1 MELKI
6 KNFAKIQDANLY
18 IDGITIIAGENNT
31 GKSTVGKI
39 LFSLFNS
46 TFDIKNKIEEQ
57 RNKEIKSVCRLI
69 IRNYTM
75 HNQNKSTDLRS
86 YGYIANLPKII
97 AVKVI
102 EVISKDLPVTKE
114 NLYYLILSELD
125 KFTDGS
131 ELEEIRD
138 LAQELTHK
146 IHAIINL
153 PEERVKLEV
162 ISRYFNEV
170 FCHQINSLSDVG
182 LKSVLELII
191 KQKKMKIEFKNDKC
205 SECQTEFNIIQSA
218 YYVDDPF
225 IIDKLSDYVQSNKI
239 ERYLLD
245 ALTSNKS
252 LDIMDNIFESVIA
265 KEKIDEIYNILQHV
279 INGEI
284 IENQNNEYYLKSNVL
299 KEPIVL
305 SNLSTGMKSFIILKM
320 LLEKNIL
327 KEKDVLILDEPEIH
341 LHPQWQIV
349 YAEMIV
355 LLQKYFDLSIIITTH
370 SPYFLDAVNI
380 FSVKYGIDSKVN
392 YYLSSMENDKVTML
406 NVGEDIDLIYKKM
419 ASPIQILDTLRHE
432 LENR

>member
-18 IDGITIIAGENNT
+18 IDGITVIAGENNT

-46 TFDIKNKIEEQ
+46 TSDIKNKIEEQ
-57 RNKEIKSVCRLI
+57 RNKEIDSALISVF
-69 IRNYTM
+69 RNYIM
-75 HNQNKSTDLRS
+75 HNQNKNVKSRAYGNFDRS
-86 YGYIANLPKII
+86 ITEKVYKII
-97 AVKVI
+97 NKNMR
-102 EVISKDLPVTKE
+102 VTKE
-114 NLYYLILSELD
+114 NIYSLILSEVE
-125 KFTDGS
+125 KFADGS
-131 ELEEIRD
+131 DLEEIRD
-138 LAQELTHK
+138 LTQELTHK
-146 IHAIINL
+146 IIAIINL

-162 ISRYFNEV
+162 VSRYFNEV
-170 FCHQINSLSDVG
+170 FCHQINSLSDER
-182 LKSVLELII
+182 LTAVLELII
-191 KQKKMKIEFKNDKC
+191 KQKKMKIEFKNDQC
-205 SECQTEFNIIQSA
+205 TECQMEFNIIQSA
-218 YYVDDPF
+218 YYVEDPF
-225 IIDKLSDYVQSNKI
+225 IIDKLSGFIRSNKI
-239 ERYLLD
+239 EQHLLD
-245 ALTSNKS
+245 ALTSDKS

-419 ASPIQILDTLRHE
+419 ASPIRILDTLRYE

>member
-1 MELKI
+1 
-6 KNFAKIQDANLY
+6 
-18 IDGITIIAGENNT
+18 
-31 GKSTVGKI
+31 
-39 LFSLFNS
+39 
-46 TFDIKNKIEEQ
+46 
-57 RNKEIKSVCRLI
+57 
-69 IRNYTM
+69 
-75 HNQNKSTDLRS
+75 
-86 YGYIANLPKII
+86 
-97 AVKVI
+97 
-102 EVISKDLPVTKE
+102 
-114 NLYYLILSELD
+114 
-125 KFTDGS
+125 
-131 ELEEIRD
+131 
-138 LAQELTHK
+138 
-146 IHAIINL
+146 
-153 PEERVKLEV
+153 
-162 ISRYFNEV
+162 
-170 FCHQINSLSDVG
+170 
-182 LKSVLELII
+182 
-191 KQKKMKIEFKNDKC
+191 MKIEFKNDKC